1 MVIKIKVDGL
11 YLIAIQ
17 PFSTQVERENL
28 VLFLLKQNIQRVG
41 FIDLAPTR
49 DILDLIKMLDTQ
61 GIATKLFIDHHEND
75 EKIDEVINARAI
87 YEYIENE
94 NFRLYPR
101 VNAAS
106 ATSLAK
112 NSEAEELGLQVVF
125 FHYDIDGFSGGLKMS
140 HLGKRIKWFDA
151 VANIAEKGPNS
162 NIVLPPEALR
172 YLQLM
177 QMGMNVGP
185 PYQYDPEKRNI
196 ALQEV
201 YLNVARW
208 LDLDFDDSVI
218 SDFISEINEVNNT
231 SIELSETI
239 IAHTLKREDGIIFVD
254 CYQDM
259 RTGKRPNFQYL
270 KRELFKMA
278 QDFMLV
284 AIRVLGHK
292 GDQISI
298 FKPRD
303 FDLDLPK
310 LLPAD
315 EAGDW
320 HIDAR
325 IHIRANNFSA
335 FKYNYLQAVSALTH

>member
-1 MVIKIKVDGL
+1 MVIKVNVDGI

-49 DILDLIKMLDTQ
+49 DILDLIKMLDAQ

-94 NFRLYPR
+94 NFRFYPR
-101 VNAAS
+101 SVAPSAAS
-106 ATSLAK
+106 LVKTNEAAT
-112 NSEAEELGLQVVF
+112 LGLDAVF
-125 FHYDIDGFSGGLKMS
+125 FHYDIDGFSGAIKATF
-140 HLGKRIKWFDA
+140 LGSKYPWFDS
-151 VANIAEKGPNS
+151 VANIAEKGLIS
-162 NIVLPPEALR
+162 NIPLTTDAKR
-172 YLQLM
+172 YMHLM
-177 QMGMNVGP
+177 QAGMNVGP
-185 PYQYDPEKRNI
+185 PYQYDSQKRNI
-196 ALQEV
+196 ALQEL
-201 YLNVARW
+201 YFNIALW
-208 LDLDFDDSVI
+208 LAHDQDDTVI
-218 SDFISEINEVNNT
+218 ADFINELQEVNEMTSEISYQIIQNT
-231 SIELSETI
+231 L
-239 IAHTLKREDGIIFVD
+239 RRDDGIIFVD
-254 CYQDM
+254 CFEIM
-259 RTGKRPNFQYL
+259 NKGKRPNFQVL
-270 KRELFKMA
+270 KKELFRLA
-278 QDFMLV
+278 EGFMLV

-335 FKYNYLQAVSALTH
+335 FKYNYLQAVTALTH

>member
-1 MVIKIKVDGL
+1 MVIKIKVDGI

-28 VLFLLKQNIQRVG
+28 VLFLLKQNIQRVA

-49 DILDLIKMLDTQ
+49 DILDLIKMLDAQ

-125 FHYDIDGFSGGLKMS
+125 FHYDIDGFSGALKTS
-140 HLGKRIKWFDA
+140 FLGQKYSWFDQ
-151 VANIAEKGPNS
+151 VANIAEKGPTS
-162 NIVLPPEALR
+162 NIPLPAEAKK
-172 YLQLM
+172 YLYLM
-177 QMGMNVGP
+177 QSGMNVGP
-185 PYQYDPEKRNI
+185 PYQYDPHKRNI
-196 ALQEV
+196 ALQEL
-201 YLNVARW
+201 YSNIALW
-208 LDLDFDDSVI
+208 LANGMDDSLIV
-218 SDFISEINEVNNT
+218 DFIDELNEVNDQT
-231 SIELSETI
+231 TELSYQI
-239 IAHTLKREDGIIFVD
+239 IKNTFKREDGIIFVD
-254 CYQDM
+254 CYEYM
-259 RTGKRPNFQYL
+259 NSGKRPNFQVL
-270 KRELFKMA
+270 KKELFRLA
-278 QDFMLV
+278 EGFMLV

-298 FKPRD
+298 YKPKD
-303 FDLDLPK
+303 FDLYLPSLMPFEEK
-310 LLPAD
+310 
-315 EAGDW
+315 GDW
-320 HIDAR
+320 HIESR
-325 IHIRANNFSA
+325 IHIRSSNFSE
-335 FKYNYLQAVSALTH
+335 FKKNYLNAVSSIIH